1 MEPRGAKHLPPFLS
15 GTLLKHTPK
24 GRSAWGS
31 SQLSGCALGLF
42 PGPSGSHQ
50 VLKPEVF
57 VMSTE
62 LQQDIVQ
69 SLAKH
74 KRSNKRLNCM
84 AGQSRGFHT
93 AEKIRCAQLC
103 IFKKNYHKRFDQK
116 CATNQE
122 FCSA

>member
-1 MEPRGAKHLPPFLS
+1 MEPRGAKHLPPLLS

-50 VLKPEVF
+50 FLKPEVF
-57 VMSTE
+57 VMSSE

-69 SLAKH
+69 SLAKRE
-74 KRSNKRLNCM
+74 RSNKRLNCM

-103 IFKKNYHKRFDQK
+103 IFKKKYHKGFDQK